1 MWELV
6 VLKVSYLE
14 LVFCKGKFVRIG
26 SFEGKFVRIGIEVW
40 VTYIY
45 IYNFL

>member
-40 VTYIY
+40 VIYIY

>member
-1 MWELV
+1 MRIGSFKGKL
-6 VLKVSYLE
+6 
-14 LVFCKGKFVRIG
+14 FRIGICKGKFVRIG

-40 VTYIY
+40 VIYIY

>member
-1 MWELV
+1 MRIGSFKGKLIRIGI
-6 VLKVSYLE
+6 
-14 LVFCKGKFVRIG
+14 CKGKFVRIG

-40 VTYIY
+40 VIYIY